1 MSTLTASIRI
11 LGLVC
16 VGLVCML
23 VGRVHPASA
32 APPEAAGASA
42 RYGIATDGLE
52 VVRGD
57 VQPRE
62 TFADLLVN
70 RGVAYAT
77 IITLAEET
85 RDTFDVRDIQAGK
98 PYRVYLNPW
107 TQKAA
112 YLVYRPNA
120 VEYVVFDVRQPANSH
135 VGRRPV
141 QVEWRTARGT
151 INSSLYETMIEAG
164 AHPGLVLQLSEVFAW
179 QIDFFRIRNGD
190 QFRVVYE
197 ERTVDGER
205 ISPGEIVAASV
216 THRGDTYYGFR
227 FDTGGDVEFYD
238 RAGNSLRR
246 ALLKAPL
253 QFSRISS
260 RFTNR
265 RLHPVLNEY
274 RPHRGTDYAA
284 PRGTPVRSVG
294 DGEVLF
300 AAYKG
305 ANGNY
310 VKIRHNGTYTTGYLH
325 LTGFADGVRRGA
337 RVSQGE
343 VIGYVGSTGR
353 STGPHLDYRL
363 WKHGTAVDPYR
374 IEMPPSR
381 PVPPPHRAAFARVVH
396 DLQQYLRSPALLTG
410 LGRSEESSRILPQ
423 RPSFDNVA
431 IRKQARSSVGRAA
444 DS

>member
-1 MSTLTASIRI
+1 MARFNGLRRLRIIAVLLALGALPAMS
-11 LGLVC
+11 
-16 VGLVCML
+16 
-23 VGRVHPASA
+23 
-32 APPEAAGASA
+32 APPPDAASGA
-42 RYGIATDGLE
+42 RYGLSADGLE
-52 VVRGD
+52 VVRGE

-70 RGVAYAT
+70 RGVPYAT
-77 IITLAEET
+77 IVRLAEET
-85 RDTFDVRDIQAGK
+85 RETFDVRDIQAGK

-107 TQKAA
+107 TEKAA

-120 VEYVVFDVRQPANSH
+120 VEYVVFDVRHPSDSY

-141 QVEWRTARGT
+141 EVRWRTARGT
-151 INSSLYETMIEAG
+151 ITSSLYETMVEAG

-179 QIDFFRIRNGD
+179 QIDFFRIRKGD
-190 QFRVVYE
+190 RFRVVYE
-197 ERTVDGER
+197 ERTVD
-205 ISPGEIVAASV
+205 V
-216 THRGDTYYGFR
+216 THRGDTYRGLR
-227 FDTGGDVEFYD
+227 FDTGSDIEFYD
-238 RAGNSLRR
+238 REGNSLRR

-265 RLHPVLNEY
+265 RMHPVLHEY
-274 RPHRGTDYAA
+274 RPHHGTDYAA

-305 ANGNY
+305 ANG
-310 VKIRHNGTYTTGYLH
+310 TD
-325 LTGFADGVRRGA
+325 FADGIRRGA
-337 RVSQGE
+337 RVSQGD

-381 PVPPPHRAAFARVVH
+381 PVPPQHRAAFERVAR
-396 DLQQYLRSPALLTG
+396 DLLEYLRSPAMLAG
-410 LGRSEESSRILPQ
+410 LGRSEESSWILPS
-423 RPSFDNVA
+423 RPSFQATAQN
-431 IRKQARSSVGRAA
+431 RQARSSVGRAA

>member
-1 MSTLTASIRI
+1 MARFNGLRRLRIIVVLLALGALPAMS
-11 LGLVC
+11 
-16 VGLVCML
+16 
-23 VGRVHPASA
+23 
-32 APPEAAGASA
+32 APPPDAASGA
-42 RYGIATDGLE
+42 RYGLSTDGLE
-52 VVRGD
+52 VVRGE

-70 RGVAYAT
+70 RGVPYAT
-77 IITLAEET
+77 IVRLAEET
-85 RDTFDVRDIQAGK
+85 RETFDVRDIQAGK

-107 TQKAA
+107 TEKAA

-120 VEYVVFDVRQPANSH
+120 VEYVVFDVRHPSDSY

-141 QVEWRTARGT
+141 EVRWRTARGT
-151 INSSLYETMIEAG
+151 ITSSLYETMVEAG

-179 QIDFFRIRNGD
+179 QIDFFRIRKGD
-190 QFRVVYE
+190 RFRVVYE

-216 THRGDTYYGFR
+216 THRGDTYRGLR
-227 FDTGGDVEFYD
+227 FDTGSDIEFYD
-238 RAGNSLRR
+238 REGNSLRR

-265 RLHPVLNEY
+265 RMHPVLHEY
-274 RPHRGTDYAA
+274 RPHHGTDYAA

-325 LTGFADGVRRGA
+325 LTDFADGIRRGA
-337 RVSQGE
+337 RVSQGD

-374 IEMPPSR
+374 IEMPSSR
-381 PVPPPHRAAFARVVH
+381 PVPPQHRAAFERVAR
-396 DLQQYLRSPALLTG
+396 DLLEYLRSPAMLAG
-410 LGRSEESSRILPQ
+410 LGRSEESSWILPS
-423 RPSFDNVA
+423 RPSFQATAQN
-431 IRKQARSSVGRAA
+431 RQARSSVGRAA